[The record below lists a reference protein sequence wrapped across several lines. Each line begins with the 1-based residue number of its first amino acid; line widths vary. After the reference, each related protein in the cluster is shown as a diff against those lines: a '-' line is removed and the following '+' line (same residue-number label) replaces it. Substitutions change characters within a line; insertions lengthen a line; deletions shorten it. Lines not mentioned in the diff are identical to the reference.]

1 MPKSVAQIKKDFV
14 VLTVRLCSYV
24 TPSRH
29 VVVTEHKMA
38 LKNVPSQQVDPFLRL
53 A

>member
-14 VLTVRLCSYV
+14 ALIVRLCSYV
-24 TPSRH
+24 KPSRH
-29 VVVTEHKMA
+29 VVTEHKMA
-38 LKNVPSQQVDPFLRL
+38 SENEPSQQVDPFLRL